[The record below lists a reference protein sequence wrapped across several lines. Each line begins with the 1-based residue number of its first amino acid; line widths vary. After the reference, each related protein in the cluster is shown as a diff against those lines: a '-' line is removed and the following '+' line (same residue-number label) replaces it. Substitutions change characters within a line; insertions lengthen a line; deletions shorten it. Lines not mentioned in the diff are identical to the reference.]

1 MDKHR
6 AWATGDLPLTLS
18 KSTHMHKARKE
29 EADWG
34 VRLLLIKPP
43 PPATLIGQNAKSPEP
58 GTFSRLH
65 RTFLESVSWSGGPGG
80 RYAVSLDDD
89 SNVNSK
95 MLPSPLKYSRCPSM
109 DVKTL
114 HKPPINFYGG
124 LRSRLRIITFIF
136 TRQGTQ
142 TTGQGG
148 EQPGQCSL
156 TQRSR
161 LMLPSLSTSGPQKGS
176 QLRREAGH

>member
-1 MDKHR
+1 MHR
-6 AWATGDLPLTLS
+6 AQNQERSPGFTG
-18 KSTHMHKARKE
+18 H
-29 EADWG
+29 
-34 VRLLLIKPP
+34 
-43 PPATLIGQNAKSPEP
+43 
-58 GTFSRLH
+58 
-65 RTFLESVSWSGGPGG
+65 SWSLFPGQEGQVEG
-80 RYAVSLDDD
+80 RLFHWMTTATW
-89 SNVNSK
+89 NSK
-95 MLPSPLKYSRCPSM
+95 MLPSPLKYSRCPSK

-142 TTGQGG
+142 TTGEGG
-148 EQPGQCSL
+148 EQPGQGSL

-176 QLRREAGH
+176 QLRREPGH